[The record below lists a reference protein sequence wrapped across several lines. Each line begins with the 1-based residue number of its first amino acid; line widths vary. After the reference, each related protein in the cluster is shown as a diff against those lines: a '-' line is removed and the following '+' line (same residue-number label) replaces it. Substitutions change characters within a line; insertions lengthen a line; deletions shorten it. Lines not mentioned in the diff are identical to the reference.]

1 MSEIKMEKIVGEK
14 FEDMSIAEMMMVQG
28 SGDVNGEIT
37 TSPVCVSISKVT
49 AAATKSSKPC
59 AVGISGILSFSAG
72 GAVSAAKC

>member
-1 MSEIKMEKIVGEK
+1 
-14 FEDMSIAEMMMVQG
+14 MMMVQG

-49 AAATKSSKPC
+49 LAATKSSKPC
-59 AVGISGILSFSAG
+59 AAAASAILSMTAG